1 MRTFTHYSL
10 GSSQG
15 CNMVVLTVVTM
26 LSALH
31 SFSITRSHPQSHRP
45 TYTLQTCA
53 YVSLWTRKH
62 THSHM
67 DMCILCL
74 DTHTLTYLPTFSL
87 TCTRAHERAHTIT
100 SMRVHSHVLVSTL
113 SHLHAY
119 QHQLPTHGSL
129 TLSPDPPHATWH
141 SCTHTPLC

>member
-1 MRTFTHYSL
+1 
-10 GSSQG
+10 
-15 CNMVVLTVVTM
+15 MVVLTVVTM

-31 SFSITRSHPQSHRP
+31 IFSITRSHPQSHRP

-67 DMCILCL
+67 DVYILCL
-74 DTHTLTYLPTFSL
+74 DARTLTYLPTSSL
-87 TCTRAHERAHTIT
+87 TCTHAHKHARTIT
-100 SMRVHSHVLVSTL
+100 SMHVHSRVLVSAQ

-129 TLSPDPPHATWH
+129 TLSPDPPHAT
-141 SCTHTPLC
+141 